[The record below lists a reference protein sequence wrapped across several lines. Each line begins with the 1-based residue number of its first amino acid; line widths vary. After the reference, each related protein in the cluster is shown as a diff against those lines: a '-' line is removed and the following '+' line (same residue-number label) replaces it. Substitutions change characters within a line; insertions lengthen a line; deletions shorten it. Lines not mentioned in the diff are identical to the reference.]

1 MELDLPTLMAVEAFI
16 VAISSLTLIAA
27 CPAGPDSRGRWWWVT
42 GGLTMTLAL
51 ALILVGFARS
61 SDTFA
66 VAANII
72 FCLSAAFYW
81 TGARVF
87 SGRRPVYPLIAA
99 GSLAFAALCYLPP
112 LAAADTVLPE
122 INLGLTAAYLLAGGF
137 EFATSRERLFAR
149 LPLAILFFLH
159 GFLLA
164 FGSVESIFQELPF
177 LKLVALLSWFG
188 AIHFE
193 SIIFSTGT
201 TAFAIVLVR
210 SRAEMRHRL
219 VAESDGLT
227 GVMTRRAFFE
237 AGVPAVA
244 GHKGKHL
251 PVAVAVVDLDHFKS
265 INDRF
270 GHAMGDAVLKRFGEL
285 ARSMLRDG
293 DLVGR
298 LGGEEFALLLPET
311 GLPQALEIV
320 ERLRAAFEAEGAVID
335 GVAVGA
341 TLSAGVATGS
351 PDSTLDAML
360 GNADEALYAAK
371 ARGRN
376 QVERAPSRRDGRPAL
391 TRVA

>member
-1 MELDLPTLMAVEAFI
+1 
-16 VAISSLTLIAA
+16 
-27 CPAGPDSRGRWWWVT
+27 
-42 GGLTMTLAL
+42 
-51 ALILVGFARS
+51 
-61 SDTFA
+61 
-66 VAANII
+66 
-72 FCLSAAFYW
+72 
-81 TGARVF
+81 
-87 SGRRPVYPLIAA
+87 
-99 GSLAFAALCYLPP
+99 
-112 LAAADTVLPE
+112 
-122 INLGLTAAYLLAGGF
+122 
-137 EFATSRERLFAR
+137 
-149 LPLAILFFLH
+149 
-159 GFLLA
+159 
-164 FGSVESIFQELPF
+164 
-177 LKLVALLSWFG
+177 
-188 AIHFE
+188 
-193 SIIFSTGT
+193 
-201 TAFAIVLVR
+201 
-210 SRAEMRHRL
+210 
-219 VAESDGLT
+219 
-227 GVMTRRAFFE
+227 MTRRAFFE